1 MERRRSDRIQI
12 RLKAER
18 ISGDSSQSVFIE
30 NMSESG
36 ICMITAPSGHSV
48 AFQPG
53 TEVVLKLELSTGNT
67 LDINCRVVWSYQK
80 TPPDGLTNNVGMEV
94 IDPPLKYKELIE
106 TLH

>member
-1 MERRRSDRIQI
+1 MERRRSERIQV

-18 ISGDSSQSVFIE
+18 ISADNGHSVFIE

-36 ICMITAPSGHSV
+36 ICMITAPSTHSV
-48 AFQPG
+48 SFHPG
-53 TEVVLKLELSTGNT
+53 SEVVLKLEFSTGET

-80 TPPDGLTNNVGMEV
+80 TPPDGLTNSVGME
-94 IDPPLKYKELIE
+94 IIEPPLKYKELIK

>member
-1 MERRRSDRIQI
+1 MERRRSERIQV

-18 ISGDSSQSVFIE
+18 ISGDSGYSVFIE

-36 ICMITAPSGHSV
+36 ICLITAPSSHAVS
-48 AFQPG
+48 FQPG

-67 LDINCRVVWSYQK
+67 LDINCRVVWSYQN

-94 IDPPLKYKELIE
+94 IDPPLKYKELLE